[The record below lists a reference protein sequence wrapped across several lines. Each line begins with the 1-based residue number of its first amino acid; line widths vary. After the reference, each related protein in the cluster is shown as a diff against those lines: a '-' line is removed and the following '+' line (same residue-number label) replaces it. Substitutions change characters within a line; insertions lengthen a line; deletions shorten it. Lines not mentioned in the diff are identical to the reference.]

1 MWQAIEN
8 IDFRPVGR
16 VLAIGETQ
24 DDVIGYWVAG
34 KVSITFT
41 STYEIKRM
49 KPESLR
55 KRRLT
60 RLKNK
65 LIKNAPL
72 FFDELFARESVKIGA
87 LK

>member
-8 IDFRPVGR
+8 INHKPVGR
-16 VLAIGETQ
+16 VLATGDKKE
-24 DDVIGYWVAG
+24 DVIGFWVAG

-60 RLKNK
+60 RLKKK
-65 LIKNAPL
+65 LLKKVPL
-72 FFDELFARESVKIGA
+72 FFDELFASESAKIV
-87 LK
+87 

>member
-8 IDFRPVGR
+8 INFRPVGK
-16 VLAIGETQ
+16 VLATGEKKE
-24 DDVIGYWVAG
+24 DVINFWVAG
-34 KVSITFT
+34 RVSITYT
-41 STYEIKRM
+41 SYFEIKRL

-65 LIKNAPL
+65 LIKNTPL
-72 FFDELFARESVKIGA
+72 FFDELFARESAKIA
-87 LK
+87 